1 MRQGNGDEKGHHMNV
16 NKNNNIG
23 MLHMIG
29 AIFVMVGHWYNLL
42 GITPPVIFG
51 NPMHAIGVKMIFLI
65 SGYLITKSICRINGK
80 RSKVTAI
87 YFVKRLFRIYPEYI
101 VCILFSVFIVGT
113 ICTGLPINEYLKNPT
128 TWAYITNNM
137 RMHIQFALPEVFA
150 NNYYSSYV
158 NGSLWT
164 MPIEIVLYIIVWL
177 AVICFKNE
185 KSKRNFYT
193 LITIITISA
202 HFIRIIFYPSASAVF
217 YWTDWIQALSL
228 APYFM
233 IGGLFYFYN
242 LKKYINVQVTAVLVF
257 AFSGFIFN
265 SQAVCELVCMIVL
278 SAFVMAIALNE
289 KQDLKI
295 KFLNCECAYGVYLY
309 GFVVQQFLID
319 IIYNMGWKI
328 QIYCYMIISILC
340 TYCIALLSNWLIY
353 RPINKLLNKMLNK
366 IL

>member
-1 MRQGNGDEKGHHMNV
+1 
-16 NKNNNIG
+16 
-23 MLHMIG
+23 
-29 AIFVMVGHWYNLL
+29 
-42 GITPPVIFG
+42 
-51 NPMHAIGVKMIFLI
+51 
-65 SGYLITKSICRINGK
+65 
-80 RSKVTAI
+80 
-87 YFVKRLFRIYPEYI
+87 
-101 VCILFSVFIVGT
+101 
-113 ICTGLPINEYLKNPT
+113 
-128 TWAYITNNM
+128 
-137 RMHIQFALPEVFA
+137 
-150 NNYYSSYV
+150 
-158 NGSLWT
+158 